1 MPWTESVSDPGR
13 QVTSCSDRETYDE
26 RLTTSCVPSQHTLTL
41 FAPIPNAVIV
51 GQLRAIEAK
60 SFVLGGNMRVFLSP
74 GVPVPDYPLGTSLT
88 VVAVSR
94 QGGATH
100 DPPTWLDER
109 GRPLLLS
116 LSSSPGGLSTVSL
129 FEHFRIL
136 VC

>member
-1 MPWTESVSDPGR
+1 
-13 QVTSCSDRETYDE
+13 
-26 RLTTSCVPSQHTLTL
+26 
-41 FAPIPNAVIV
+41 VIV

-60 SFVLGGNMRVFLSP
+60 SFILGGNMRVFLSP

-94 QGGATH
+94 QGGPHMTH
-100 DPPTWLDER
+100 PPGSTNAA
-109 GRPLLLS
+109 RPLLLS

>member
-60 SFVLGGNMRVFLSP
+60 SFILGGNMRVFLSP
-74 GVPVPDYPLGTSLT
+74 GVPVPDYPLGTSL
-88 VVAVSR
+88 
-94 QGGATH
+94 
-100 DPPTWLDER
+100 
-109 GRPLLLS
+109 
-116 LSSSPGGLSTVSL
+116 SSSPGGLSTVSL